1 MTTILVTGTAGF
13 IGFHLAQ
20 LLLKNGYHV
29 TGLDNINNYY
39 DVNLKYD
46 RLQHT
51 GIPKEKI
58 AYNTLVQSEIHPNYN
73 FIRLDLTDKENIAAL
88 FAEKQFDAVVHL
100 AAQAGVRYSLENPHA
115 YTDSNITGFLN
126 ILEGCRAVKV
136 KHLVY
141 ASTSSVYGLNTD
153 MPLSPHQNTEHPMTL
168 YAATKKANE
177 MMAHSYSHLFQFP
190 TTGVRFFTVYG
201 PWGRPDMALF
211 LFTKAIMEGVPIKVF
226 NHGQMI
232 RDFTYV
238 TDIAEGLRR
247 ILEKPAAPSAQ
258 FDGNQPDT
266 AVSSAPYKIVNIG
279 NNNPVI
285 LSDYIEAAEAAL
297 GKQAIRQLLPIQPG
311 DVPATNADVTDLI
324 NDYGYKPQ
332 TTVQEGVANFIRW
345 YKEYYAA
352 HKTEKRI

>member
-1 MTTILVTGTAGF
+1 MTKILVTGTAGF

-20 LLLKNGYHV
+20 LLLENGFQV

-39 DVNLKYD
+39 DVNLKYA

-51 GIPKEKI
+51 GIDTEKI
-58 AYNTLVQSEIHPNYN
+58 EYNKLITSDKHPQYD
-73 FIRLDLTDKENIAAL
+73 FIQLDLTDKENMARL
-88 FAEKQFDAVVHL
+88 FDAKKFDAVVNL

-115 YTDSNITGFLN
+115 YTESNVTGFLN
-126 ILEGCRAVKV
+126 ILEGCRAVQV

-141 ASTSSVYGLNTD
+141 ASTSSVYGLNTQ

-177 MMAHSYSHLFQFP
+177 MMAHSYSHLFNIP

-226 NHGQMI
+226 NHGDMI

-238 TDIAEGLRR
+238 TDIAEGLLR
-247 ILEKPAAPSAQ
+247 ILKNPAQPSSQ
-258 FDGNQPDT
+258 FNGNQPDT
-266 AVSSAPYKIVNIG
+266 SISSAPYRIVNIG

-297 GKQAIRQLLPIQPG
+297 GKKAIRQLLPIQPG
-311 DVPATNADVTDLI
+311 DVPATNADVTDLV
-324 NDYGYKPQ
+324 NDYGYKPK
-332 TTVQEGVANFIRW
+332 TTVQEGVARFVNW
-345 YKEYYAA
+345 YKQYYKLEETQNA
-352 HKTEKRI
+352 